1 MHIVFFGTDAGGA
14 ALVDE
19 NGNPAD
25 ILVID
30 DGRPG
35 DLLQNCSVDGGE
47 VVSAYT
53 LSNGVTFGATSAGVV
68 SPDDNGGGAM
78 ATGSTF
84 TDAGGLQASWVL
96 FRPEGFSLSFSANC
110 TTGAIGTGAGAIYL
124 TNGARDHV
132 IVVSPM
138 GLSRSHTWD
147 VASVAWR
154 L

>member
-1 MHIVFFGTDAGGA
+1 MPVFICYSHEDKKFVRKLGAHLVRSNTLSIAVPLTGRLFAGQGIRTTAQDVESALSRARGETIRSGRMHIVFFGTDAGGL
-14 ALVDE
+14 ALVDD

-68 SPDDNGGGAM
+68 LPRRLPD
-78 ATGSTF
+78 
-84 TDAGGLQASWVL
+84 
-96 FRPEGFSLSFSANC
+96 
-110 TTGAIGTGAGAIYL
+110 
-124 TNGARDHV
+124 
-132 IVVSPM
+132 
-138 GLSRSHTWD
+138 
-147 VASVAWR
+147 
-154 L
+154 